1 MRLAITGAGG
11 FVGKAVLAAAL
22 ADLRCHTIVVTD
34 RALPDLPDDPRLRAL
49 PGDITDPALQEALW
63 NGADAMLHLAAVPGG
78 AAEADPAASARVNLE
93 ATLDL
98 MRRAAGRRFV
108 LASTIAVYGAPPPA
122 VVDDHTPCAPQMIYA
137 MHKRMAEVALETQS
151 RRGAVDG
158 LALRIAGVVP
168 RPGPGTGLKSA
179 FLSDLF
185 HSARAGQ
192 PITMPVG
199 PQGRTWIAS
208 PGAVAAGLL
217 HGVWLAPERIGPV
230 RSFPLPACTPRMA
243 ELIAA
248 LMDAYPDWP
257 GPTYAPIPEMERM
270 FTSFGSLDAGEARRL
285 GFTADAGLDAVIQS
299 AQQAARQ
306 DAP

>member
-11 FVGKAVLAAAL
+11 FVGQAVLHAAL
-22 ADLRCHTIVVTD
+22 GDPRFASIVVTD
-34 RALPDLPDDPRLRAL
+34 RALRDLPDDPRIRAL
-49 PGDITDPALQEALW
+49 PGDIADSALQAALW
-63 NGADAMLHLAAVPGG
+63 EGADAMLHLAAVPGG
-78 AAEADPAASARVNLE
+78 AAEADPSASARVNLE
-93 ATLDL
+93 ATLSL
-98 MRRAAGRRFV
+98 IGQAAGRRFV

-122 VVDDHTPCAPQMIYA
+122 DVNDQTSCAPQMIYA
-137 MHKRMAEVALETQS
+137 MHKRMAEIALESQS

-185 HSARAGQ
+185 HAARAGQ
-192 PITMPVG
+192 PITLPVG

-217 HGVWLAPERIGPV
+217 HGVWLAPDRIGSV

-243 ELIAA
+243 ALIAA

-257 GPTYAPIPEMERM
+257 GPTYAPLPEMERM
-270 FTSFGSLDAGEARRL
+270 FTSFGSLDAGEAHRL
-285 GFTADAGLDAVIQS
+285 GFTADAGLDAVIRS
-299 AQQAARQ
+299 AMHAAR
-306 DAP
+306 

>member
-1 MRLAITGAGG
+1 MRLVITGAGG

-22 ADLRCHTIVVTD
+22 AEMRFHTLVVTD

-78 AAEADPAASARVNLE
+78 AAEADPAASARVNLD

-122 VVDDHTPCAPQMIYA
+122 VVDDHTPCTPQMIYA
-137 MHKRMAEVALETQS
+137 MHKRMAEVALETLS
-151 RRGAVDG
+151 RRGTVDG

-168 RPGPGTGLKSA
+168 RPALGTGLKSA

-185 HSARAGQ
+185 HAARAGQ
-192 PITMPVG
+192 PITLPVG

-208 PGAVAAGLL
+208 SEAVAAGLL
-217 HGVWLAPERIGPV
+217 QAVWLEPARIGPI
-230 RSFPLPACTPRMA
+230 RSFPLAACTPTMA

-248 LMDAYPDWP
+248 LMDAYPAWP
-257 GPTYAPIPEMERM
+257 GPTHAPVADMERM
-270 FTSFGSLDAGEARRL
+270 FTSYGKLDAGEARRL
-285 GFTADAGLDAVIQS
+285 GFTADTGLDAVIQS

-306 DAP
+306 NAP